1 MREFFDFIKTL
12 IEKYGLKSLIAFVL
26 SIFTVTVIPKAWIEK
41 LPFNDTSIY
50 WAIGVSFAIWL
61 IILHCIILIFRKIN
75 NKISYSIYKE
85 KSNKENNKEAL
96 EALWTTIDELSEN
109 DRKDIIN
116 FLNTNNEPIS
126 KGGIINSRLYNSNL
140 VIKTEKRIPVDE
152 EVIVYGTDEKV
163 KMTRYDTHL
172 YKLQDSVYNAL
183 KYSLDEYGRIS
194 HFE

>member
-1 MREFFDFIKTL
+1 MSEFFDFIKTL

-26 SIFTVTVIPKAWIEK
+26 SIFTVTIIPKAWIEK

-85 KSNKENNKEAL
+85 KSNKENNQEAL
-96 EALWTTIDELSEN
+96 EVLWTTIDELSEN

-126 KGGIINSRLYNSNL
+126 KGGIMNSRLYNSNL
-140 VIKTEKRIPVDE
+140 VIKTEKRIPIDE

-172 YKLQDSVYNAL
+172 YKLQDSIYKAL
-183 KYSLDEYGRIS
+183 KNSLDEYGRIS

>member
-1 MREFFDFIKTL
+1 MSEFFDFMKTL

-61 IILHCIILIFRKIN
+61 IILHCIIVIFRKIK

-96 EALWTTIDELSEN
+96 EVLWTTIDELSEN
-109 DRKDIIN
+109 DRKDIMN

-126 KGGIINSRLYNSNL
+126 KGGIINSRLYNSSL
-140 VIKTEKRIPVDE
+140 VIKTEKRIPIDE
-152 EVIVYGTDEKV
+152 EVVVYGKDEKV

-172 YKLQDSVYNAL
+172 YKLQDSIYRAL

>member
-1 MREFFDFIKTL
+1 MSEFFNFIKTL
-12 IEKYGLKSLIAFVL
+12 IEKYGLKSLVAFVL

-41 LPFNDTSIY
+41 LPFIDTNIY

-61 IILHCIILIFRKIN
+61 IILHCVILIFRNIN
-75 NKISYSIYKE
+75 NKINYIIYKE
-85 KSNKENNKEAL
+85 QSNKENNKEAL
-96 EALWTTIDELSEN
+96 EMLWTTIDELSEN
-109 DRKDIIN
+109 ERKDIIS

-126 KGGIINSRLYNSNL
+126 KGGIMNSRLYNSNL
-140 VIKTEKRIPVDE
+140 VIKTEKRIPIDE

-163 KMTRYDTHL
+163 KMTRYDTYL
-172 YKLQDSVYNAL
+172 YKLQDSIYKAL

>member
-1 MREFFDFIKTL
+1 MSEFFDFIKTL
-12 IEKYGLKSLIAFVL
+12 IEKYGLKSLVAFVL

-41 LPFNDTSIY
+41 LPFIDTNIY

-61 IILHCIILIFRKIN
+61 IILHCVILIFRNIN
-75 NKISYSIYKE
+75 NKINYIIYKE
-85 KSNKENNKEAL
+85 QSNKENNKEAL
-96 EALWTTIDELSEN
+96 EMLWTTIDELSEN
-109 DRKDIIN
+109 ERKDIIS

-126 KGGIINSRLYNSNL
+126 KGGIMNSRLYNSNL
-140 VIKTEKRIPVDE
+140 VIKTEKRIPIDE

-172 YKLQDSVYNAL
+172 YKLQDSIYKAL

>member
-1 MREFFDFIKTL
+1 MSEFFDFIKTL

-26 SIFTVTVIPKAWIEK
+26 SIFTVTVIPKAWIEN
-41 LPFNDTSIY
+41 LPFSDTNIY

-75 NKISYSIYKE
+75 NKINYIIYKE

-96 EALWTTIDELSEN
+96 EILWTTIDELSEN
-109 DRKDIIN
+109 ERKDIIN

-126 KGGIINSRLYNSNL
+126 KGGIMNSRLYNSNL

-152 EVIVYGTDEKV
+152 EVIIYGTDEKV

-172 YKLQDSVYNAL
+172 YKLQDFIYKAL

>member
-1 MREFFDFIKTL
+1 MSEFFDFIKTL
-12 IEKYGLKSLIAFVL
+12 IEKYGLKSLVAFVL

-41 LPFNDTSIY
+41 LPFIDTNIY

-61 IILHCIILIFRKIN
+61 IILHCVILIFRNIN
-75 NKISYSIYKE
+75 NKINYIIYKE
-85 KSNKENNKEAL
+85 QSNKEAL
-96 EALWTTIDELSEN
+96 EMLWTTIDELSEN
-109 DRKDIIN
+109 ERKDIIS

-126 KGGIINSRLYNSNL
+126 KGGIMNSRLYNSNL
-140 VIKTEKRIPVDE
+140 VIKTEKRIPIDE

-172 YKLQDSVYNAL
+172 YKLQDSIYKAL

>member
-1 MREFFDFIKTL
+1 MSEFFDFIKTL

-26 SIFTVTVIPKAWIEK
+26 SIFTVTIIPKAWIEK

-85 KSNKENNKEAL
+85 KSNKENNQEAL
-96 EALWTTIDELSEN
+96 EVLWTTIDELSEN

-126 KGGIINSRLYNSNL
+126 KGGIMNSRLYNSNL
-140 VIKTEKRIPVDE
+140 VIKTEKRIPIDE

-172 YKLQDSVYNAL
+172 YKLQDSIYKAL

>member
-1 MREFFDFIKTL
+1 MSEFFDFIKTL

-26 SIFTVTVIPKAWIEK
+26 SIFTVTIIPKAWIEK

-85 KSNKENNKEAL
+85 KSNKENNQEAL
-96 EALWTTIDELSEN
+96 EVLWTTIDELSEN

-126 KGGIINSRLYNSNL
+126 KGGIMNSRLYNSNL
-140 VIKTEKRIPVDE
+140 VIKTEKRIPIDE
-152 EVIVYGTDEKV
+152 EVIVYGTDEKI

-172 YKLQDSVYNAL
+172 YKLQDSIYKAL